1 VTWRR
6 VALAVVVVLVLG
18 VAWLWVRLDQ
28 HPSLAP
34 YERLALPVG
43 GEPGGVRVRFL
54 GVSTLVV
61 SDGETVWM
69 TDGFFSRPGFLRT
82 ALGRIEPDSAAI
94 SSGLSGAGVHSLAAV
109 IVLHSHYDHAMDAP
123 LVAAATRAELVGS
136 ESTANVARG
145 VGFPEDRFV
154 TLQDGMVLRYG
165 RFEIEPIRALHFPH
179 GMAMG
184 EITAPLVP
192 PARATDYREG
202 GTWSLLVRHPSG
214 TLLIHGSAGWV
225 DGMLAERR
233 ADVVLL
239 GIGGLGTKD
248 EAYRDAYWREVVGA
262 TSPRLL
268 VPIHWDDFTIP
279 LGRPLQPMPTLLDD
293 FDASMR
299 FLMTRA
305 AATPDLSIGMF
316 LAAGEERRLLP
327 PPAAGR

>member
-1 VTWRR
+1 
-6 VALAVVVVLVLG
+6 
-18 VAWLWVRLDQ
+18 
-28 HPSLAP
+28 
-34 YERLALPVG
+34 
-43 GEPGGVRVRFL
+43 
-54 GVSTLVV
+54 
-61 SDGETVWM
+61 
-69 TDGFFSRPGFLRT
+69 
-82 ALGRIEPDSAAI
+82 
-94 SSGLSGAGVHSLAAV
+94 
-109 IVLHSHYDHAMDAP
+109 
-123 LVAAATRAELVGS
+123 
-136 ESTANVARG
+136 
-145 VGFPEDRFV
+145 
-154 TLQDGMVLRYG
+154 
-165 RFEIEPIRALHFPH
+165 
-179 GMAMG
+179 MG